1 MAKYTQIPET
11 TFENIQLNAGILV
24 DSFVPS
30 TGVIGNLLGATSGG
44 VSFTAKPSFTDFG
57 EDIDNAPRNTKE
69 LKQLEDWEI
78 TMSGSFVTVTADTA
92 KKLVGLADID
102 SVDATKIVPR
112 RDVKDSDF
120 KDIWWVGDYSDK
132 TTGDTAGFV
141 AIHLIN
147 GLSTGGFSL
156 QSNDRGKGTFDFE
169 FMGHYSIENQEQ
181 VPFEIYVKEGTAP
194 TP

>member
-1 MAKYTQIPET
+1 MNKYTKIPET
-11 TFENIQLNAGILV
+11 AFENIQLNAGIIV
-24 DSFVPS
+24 DSFVPA

-44 VSFTAKPSFTDFG
+44 VNFTATPSFNDFG

-69 LKQLEDWEI
+69 LKQLEDWEVL
-78 TMSGSFVTVTADTA
+78 MSGSFVTITAGTA

-102 SVDATKIVPR
+102 SVDTSKIVPR
-112 RDVKDSDF
+112 RNITDDDF
-120 KDIWWVGDYSDK
+120 EDIWWVGDYSDK
-132 TTGDTAGFV
+132 TTGDNAGFV

-169 FMGHYSIENQEQ
+169 FMGHYSIENQDE
-181 VPFEIYVKEGTAP
+181 VPFEIYVKAGTP
-194 TP
+194 